1 MKTQSLAFINAILIL
16 VFVFSSLLGKSQ
28 YSLDFN
34 GEGDYVALNGT
45 DIAPPWTLE
54 VMVNKN
60 ETDNYQHL
68 ITGTDGN
75 SGIRLEQWWG
85 TQVGFTHSG
94 VMDWYFNYTC
104 PIGQWIPLAITNT
117 GTVTKLYVNGT
128 LNSSVNASINFP
140 MKWISKNTSDASLKS
155 KVDELRIWNIVL
167 SDNIILQYAGQPVE
181 PTHPNYANLLHYY
194 KFDEGSGN
202 ICYDSKGTLNG
213 TIYGAVYYFPTNH
226 DAGVLKLVA
235 PENSP
240 DNYSFE
246 EPLIVRVKNYGAQN
260 ITEDFNISYT
270 LEGNLQE
277 IKTIPAGTTPLQ
289 SNQTIDV
296 EFTPVNMNTSGSY
309 HFKFFTSLSNDENLQ
324 NDTLTKT
331 LVSVSNVIG
340 NITAFTVDTCTAL
353 ITCGSAKVRV
363 IFYKEDLFR
372 IWLAPN
378 GNFSNPAG
386 NNIVVSYDFPLI
398 SVNWSDEGTYY
409 KIFTSELV
417 LRAYKNPLKFAL
429 YQSDNITEIWTE
441 SYGLDYGTRTFQYL
455 ETDEEE
461 YFYGGGMQNG
471 YFSHKGTKI
480 KISKETENWD
490 NGAVPNPVPFY
501 MSTKGY
507 GAFRN
512 TFAPGSYDFR
522 ENNYT
527 QTAHQENRFDCFYF
541 YGPSLKEILNGYTE
555 LTGRPSLIPR
565 WGLELGDAD
574 CYNLNGQTTM
584 DVVELVADPYREND
598 LPGGWILPNDGYG
611 CGYTDLPDVV
621 SELHER
627 GFWTGLW
634 TEDGVS
640 QIAWEVGTAGTRACK
655 LDVAWV
661 GSGYLIALNACK
673 AAYEGIE
680 SNCND
685 RAFVWSVC
693 GWAGT
698 QRYSTV
704 WSGDQSGNFEY
715 IRFHIPTF
723 IGSGLSGY
731 NYASS
736 DVDGIF
742 GGNSVSYARDLQWKT
757 FIPVTYCMSG
767 WATND
772 KHPWNYGTAITD
784 INRNY
789 LKLKMRLTPYLY
801 TYCNEAYETGTP
813 VVRAMLLEY
822 PDDPNCQDKTT
833 QYQFM
838 SGEWFLVAP
847 VYKPAMERDS
857 IYFPAGK
864 WIDYWNG
871 TVYEGPLT
879 LNDYPADLSKCP
891 VFVKAG
897 AIIPMYP
904 EMLYD
909 NQYPKD
915 PVTFDIYPNVYSE
928 SELYEDDGISREH
941 RSGAFSKTLITV
953 EGPEYGGK
961 EDITITVGESVGS
974 YAGKPYSR
982 AYIFQVHVDWEPD
995 DVIVNDTLYLTE
1007 YLTFEDWEQAAEGWF
1022 FDNSGLK
1029 DIIYAKTLPLSL
1041 NGPFTVLFTSITS
1054 AKKLPN
1060 ENFIRIFPNP
1070 STGIVQISAGDDSI
1084 LQVSVFDINGRTV
1097 TEQVTVQVRT
1107 KYADVDLSSM
1117 PNGFYF
1123 IEVKTAEGT
1132 ISRKISLLK

>member
-1 MKTQSLAFINAILIL
+1 MKTLLRWAKILMISCFISISVYLQA
-16 VFVFSSLLGKSQ
+16 Q

-45 DIAPPWTLE
+45 DFAPPWTME

-68 ITGTDGN
+68 LTSTDGN
-75 SGIRLEQWWG
+75 SGIRIEQWWG
-85 TQVGFTHSG
+85 NKMGFTQSG
-94 VMDWYFNYTC
+94 VADWYFNYIC
-104 PIGQWIPLAITNT
+104 PIGQWIPLAITNN
-117 GTVTKLYVNGT
+117 GAVTKLYVGGI
-128 LNSSVNASINFP
+128 LNSSVSASINFP
-140 MKWISKNTSDASLKS
+140 MKWISKNTVDASLKA
-155 KVDELRIWNIVL
+155 KIDELRIWNIVL
-167 SDNIILQYAGQPVE
+167 SDPVIQQYAGQPVD
-181 PTHPNYANLLHYY
+181 PSHPNYTNLQHYY
-194 KFDEGSGN
+194 KFDEGSGTT
-202 ICYDSKGTLNG
+202 CYDSKGTLNG
-213 TIYGAVYYFPTNH
+213 TIYGAVYYFPTDH
-226 DAGVLKLVA
+226 DAGILKLVA

-240 DNYSFE
+240 DNYSWA
-246 EPLIVRVKNYGAQN
+246 EPLIVRVKNYGMQS
-260 ITEDFNISYT
+260 ITEDFNVSYT
-270 LEGNLQE
+270 LEGSLQE
-277 IKTIPAGTTPLQ
+277 TVTVPAGTTPLA

-296 EFTPVNMNTSGSY
+296 SFSPVNMNTSGSY
-309 HFKFFTSLSNDENLQ
+309 HYQFFTSLQNDENMN
-324 NDTLTKT
+324 NDTLTRT
-331 LVSVSNVIG
+331 LISNSTTIG
-340 NITAFTVDTCTAL
+340 NITDFSVDTCTAL
-353 ITCGSAKVRV
+353 ITCGNAKVRV
-363 IFYKEDLFR
+363 IFYKDDMFR

-386 NNIVVSYDFPLI
+386 NNIVVSYSFPLI
-398 SVNWSDEGTYY
+398 SINWTDDGSYY
-409 KIFTSELV
+409 KISTNNLT
-417 LRAYKNPLKFAL
+417 LRAYKIPLKFAL
-429 YQSDNITEIWTE
+429 YQNDNTTEIWTE

-455 ETDEEE
+455 ETDANE

-490 NGAVPNPVPFY
+490 KGAVPNPVPFY

-512 TFAPGSYDFR
+512 TFAPGEYDFR
-522 ENNYT
+522 SNDYT
-527 QTAHQENRFDCFYF
+527 QTSQQENRFDCFYF

-574 CYNLNGQTTM
+574 CYNLNGQTTP
-584 DVVELVADPYREND
+584 DVISLVADVYRDND

-621 SELHER
+621 TQLHER

-634 TEDGVS
+634 TENGVG

-661 GSGYLIALNACK
+661 GSGYLNALNACK

-680 SNCND
+680 NNSND

-698 QRYSTV
+698 QRYSVV
-704 WSGDQSGNFEY
+704 WSGDQSGSYEY
-715 IRFHIPTF
+715 LRFHIPTF

-742 GGNSVSYARDLQWKT
+742 GGSGSTYVRDLQWKT

-767 WATND
+767 WASAD
-772 KHPWNYGTAITD
+772 KHPWNYGTTIMN
-784 INRNY
+784 INRDY

-801 TYCNEAYETGTP
+801 SYCNHAYETGTP
-813 VVRAMLLEY
+813 VVRAMVLEF
-822 PDDPNCQDKTT
+822 PDDPACLDKTT

-838 SGEWFLVAP
+838 SGERFLVAP

-864 WIDYWNG
+864 WVDYWDG
-871 TVYEGPLT
+871 TVYEGSQM
-879 LNDYPADLSKCP
+879 LNDYPADLTKCP
-891 VFVKAG
+891 VFIKAG

-915 PVTFDIYPNVYSE
+915 PVTFDVYPNGFS
-928 SELYEDDGISREH
+928 SFELYEDDGISREH
-941 RSGAFSKTLITV
+941 RNGAFTKTLITS
-953 EGPEYGGK
+953 EGPLFGNSGYV
-961 EDITITVGESVGS
+961 IITVGESVGN
-974 YAGKPYSR
+974 YEGKPEMRSNL
-982 AYIFQVHVDWEPD
+982 FEVHFHVTPD
-995 DVIVNDTLYLTE
+995 GVLLNDLALTE
-1007 YLTFEDWEQAAEGWF
+1007 YTTLEELEQAADGWF
-1022 FDNSGLK
+1022 YNPTEKLG
-1029 DIIYAKTLPLSL
+1029 IVHVKTQPLPLNAAFQVKL
-1041 NGPFTVLFTSITS
+1041 MAVTSI
-1054 AKKLPN
+1054 PE
-1060 ENFIRIFPNP
+1060 ENKGQEIRIFPNP
-1070 STGIVQISAGDDSI
+1070 TTGLISISADDSI
-1084 LQVSVFDINGRTV
+1084 LQIKVYDFTGKPVTVNTNYTPGGNTASADFSGLSVGNYYLEVSTINGTMS
-1097 TEQVTVQVRT
+1097 
-1107 KYADVDLSSM
+1107 K
-1117 PNGFYF
+1117 
-1123 IEVKTAEGT
+1123 
-1132 ISRKISLLK
+1132 KISLVK